1 MKEFFGTLSAHVK
14 RGILSPMF
22 FVCTVLC
29 TILLIFFTR
38 DIYMTSYYTPPGL
51 YYFLDRADKSGSIYL
66 TMMITAFPA
75 AMLFYDDWTSGNFK
89 FIIPRVGR
97 KKYAFAVTAAAGIVS
112 AAVMILSYI
121 IFSVYVLAKFPV
133 VPDLDADTLRASSF
147 GFPNS
152 GLLYTGKAFLCYLL
166 YFLTRGA
173 MAAFFAVVAVFQ
185 SMIITNKHLTA
196 ISPILVYI
204 LYFSFNLFYILPT
217 LANPFVIFRNGYKLY
232 LVFGGTQEGSLYSTI
247 SGLYPVIFCVVIITL
262 LSLIEAKMLCSK
274 MNKSI

>member
-1 MKEFFGTLSAHVK
+1 MEEFFGALSSHVK
-14 RGILSPMF
+14 RGIVSPMF
-22 FVCTVLC
+22 FVCTGLC

-38 DIYMTSYYTPPGL
+38 DVYMLSYNTPPGL

-66 TMMITAFPA
+66 TMMITSFPA

-97 KKYAFAVTAAAGIVS
+97 KKYTFAVTIAAGIVS
-112 AAVMILSYI
+112 AALMILSYI
-121 IFSVYVLAKFPV
+121 FFSVYVLAKFPA
-133 VPDLDADTLRASSF
+133 VPNVDVNTLRAISL

-152 GLLYTGKAFLCYLL
+152 GLLYTGKAFLCYFL

-173 MAAFFAVVAVFQ
+173 MAAFFAVIAVFQ

-196 ISPILVYI
+196 ISPVLFYI

-217 LANPFVIFRNGYKLY
+217 LINPFVIFRNGYKLY
-232 LVFGGTQEGSLYSTI
+232 LVFGGTQEGNLYSPI
-247 SGLYPVIFCVVIITL
+247 AGLYPMIFCAVIITL
-262 LSLIEAKMLCSK
+262 LSLIEAKILRSK